1 MIDIVDQKTRSRLM
15 SCIRCKNT
23 APEMFIR
30 RILHSRGYRYRLHDH
45 KLPGKPDM
53 VFRKYNAVIFI
64 HGCFW
69 HGHDCHLFR
78 MPSSRVEF
86 WKNKIETNK
95 KRDMNAICNLREL
108 GWRSMIIW
116 ECAIKGKKKVS
127 VEDLVS
133 ITDYWFRKCNDN
145 MQVRGK

>member
-1 MIDIVDQKTRSRLM
+1 
-15 SCIRCKNT
+15 
-23 APEMFIR
+23 
-30 RILHSRGYRYRLHDH
+30 
-45 KLPGKPDM
+45 
-53 VFRKYNAVIFI
+53 
-64 HGCFW
+64 
-69 HGHDCHLFR
+69 
-78 MPSSRVEF
+78 
-86 WKNKIETNK
+86 
-95 KRDMNAICNLREL
+95 MNAICNLREL